1 MLTKIVRE
9 ARKSNKAYGKNDLI
23 KLLQER
29 VQVDEQIIQRVE
41 TLKAEKFSLRKAS
54 YTVLPKTVHQSS
66 QGL

>member
-9 ARKSNKAYGKNDLI
+9 ARKSNKAYGKNDLM

-41 TLKAEKFSLRKAS
+41 PLKVEKFSLRKAY